1 MTPLREWLDLMSLT
15 WETPYLT
22 VSFEPCQRFLTLHR
36 KLPYSSFE
44 VDHTSC
50 LGDKA
55 FFHWHGRTYAAA
67 ALDVLAR
74 CLNEVSMAGMIP
86 YRLRL
91 KVSLPRKAHDIARE
105 ILRAFAI
112 ECQDRHISLTIFDE
126 MIVPCRHHFDIT
138 ASVTGFA
145 TDLVENSFRRGDILV
160 GIASTGLHYDH
171 FDKVREVLGDGIR
184 SEYATP
190 SRIYARD
197 VAGCRQESK
206 IHGACHV
213 SSGAFTRLLDCS
225 SQGVDVVIHRQHGLR
240 PHPIFSELYRAG
252 VSEEEMYKTFNCGI
266 GYVLGV
272 PPEDADAVRQSVGGE
287 FIGRIERGNGVVR
300 IESMFSDREV
310 YF

>member
-1 MTPLREWLDLMSLT
+1 MATLREWLDLMSLT
-15 WETPYLT
+15 WETPYLS
-22 VSFEPCQRFLTLHR
+22 VSYEPCQRFLTLHR
-36 KLPYSSFE
+36 KLPYSVFE

-50 LGDKA
+50 LDDKA
-55 FFHWHGRTYAAA
+55 FFHWRGKTYAAA

-86 YRLRL
+86 YRLRV
-91 KVSLPRKAHDIARE
+91 KMVVPKGHHGVARE
-105 ILRAFAI
+105 VLRAFAI

-126 MIVPCRHHFDIT
+126 NTNPSQCCFEIT
-138 ASVTGFA
+138 ASVTAF
-145 TDLVENSFRRGDILV
+145 TTELVDNRFRQGDVLV
-160 GIASTGLHYDH
+160 GIASSGLHYDR

-190 SRIYARD
+190 SRIYVRD
-197 VAGCRQESK
+197 VAGSRQESE

-213 SSGAFTRLLDCS
+213 SSGAFTRLLDCAS
-225 SQGVDVVIHRQHGLR
+225 PGVDVIIHRQHGLR
-240 PHPIFSELYRAG
+240 PHPIFSELYRG
-252 VSEEEMYKTFNCGI
+252 GISDEEMYKTFNCGI

-272 PPEDADAVRQSVGGE
+272 PPRDAEAVRKSVGGE
-287 FIGRIERGNGVVR
+287 FIGRIERGKGVVR

>member
-1 MTPLREWLDLMSLT
+1 MSLT

-22 VSFEPCQRFLTLHR
+22 VSFDPCLRFLLFHR
-36 KLPYSSFE
+36 KLPYSAFE
-44 VDHTSC
+44 VDHTSG

-55 FFHWHGRTYAAA
+55 SFHWAGKTYAAA

-86 YRLRL
+86 YRLRVKL
-91 KVSLPRKAHDIARE
+91 VCPKKDHHVSRE
-105 ILRAFAI
+105 VLRAFAI

-126 MIVPCRHHFDIT
+126 VVVPYQHTFEIT
-138 ASVTGFA
+138 VSVTGFA
-145 TDLVENSFRRGDILV
+145 TELVENRFRLGDVLIGL
-160 GIASTGLHYDH
+160 GSSGLHCDG
-171 FDKVREVLGDGIR
+171 FEKVREVLGDGIR

-190 SRIYARD
+190 SRIYVRD
-197 VAGCRQESK
+197 VAGCRQESE

-213 SSGAFTRLLDCS
+213 SCGAFTRLLDCTA
-225 SQGVDVVIHRQHGLR
+225 QGVDAIIHRQHGLR
-240 PHPIFSELYRAG
+240 PQPIFSELYRGG
-252 VSEEEMYKTFNCGI
+252 VSDEEMYKTFNCGI

-272 PPEDADAVRQSVGGE
+272 PPREAEAVRKSVGGE
-287 FIGRIERGNGVVR
+287 FIGRIERGKGVVR